1 MAKSLAGHFFFLK
14 LQMSFFPFS
23 LRGGSHV
30 QSSLLPKF
38 ALLLRSCRHA
48 GALWGDDLNVILF
61 EFLDDTKLA
70 QSCRN
75 WLYVQHW
82 YNVVPE
88 PSMRVTLWALM
99 ASKPASSAAPG
110 CCGGVLE
117 VHVGWTSSQ
126 DTRHNLSVSHVLFRN
141 VRCLSSIRS
150 SFELLVQHIS

>member
-1 MAKSLAGHFFFLK
+1 MVQIELFFELMKTVMAKSLAGHFFFEITDVVF
-14 LQMSFFPFS
+14 SFS

-30 QSSLLPKF
+30 QSSLCPICAF
-38 ALLLRSCRHA
+38 ASLVSTCC
-48 GALWGDDLNVILF
+48 ALWGDDLNVILF

-126 DTRHNLSVSHVLFRN
+126 DTRHNLSVSHVFDVIL
-141 VRCLSSIRS
+141 
-150 SFELLVQHIS
+150 